1 VSEREKKTSS
11 LHLLPKL
18 LGVALRTHPLGAV
31 ALALIALLGSL
42 LPAVE
47 LWLTQQVIDELAQV
61 LGAGSVGFWRVLP
74 WVAGFFGTLL
84 AFMLLEMGRA
94 LLQVDVQEKIGLRL
108 QRLVIDK
115 VRAVELV
122 HFEHPTFYDALKRAN
137 EDMSGRLLSL
147 LNVLLNVLS
156 AAGGL
161 GAILAVLLTGH
172 WVLAPLVV
180 IGSVPGVCVM
190 MRMSKKTHWV
200 YRERTPAYRDL
211 RYLRDLLSERE
222 QAVELRLFTLRGH
235 LLGEWRQKIIGLVR
249 ERRGL
254 EVKQAWLGGLGD
266 SVGGWTYTGCMAIL
280 AWMVAGATLTIG
292 QYGMLT
298 RAVQQFSW
306 RLEQIMR
313 SLGTLHEEV
322 LYLGDLF
329 EFLEQIAPEERP
341 SLERELA
348 IPANSALRFEK
359 VSFRYPGSE
368 QDVLKD
374 VSLELKAGERMA
386 LVGGNGAGKTTLVK
400 LMMGLYRPTAGT
412 IYLGGKALDE
422 WPKEAVRLQFAAVF
436 QDFVRYQFSVREN
449 IAFGALGR
457 ATDAEVER
465 AAALAGVA
473 EYAEKMPAKYD
484 TLLGKELGG
493 EDLST
498 GQWQK
503 LATAR
508 ALVRG
513 AEIVVLDE
521 PTAALDPKAE
531 AEIYER
537 FGEMTRGK
545 SSVLISHRLGSAR
558 TCDRIV
564 VLKEGQIIE
573 VGSHDELMLS
583 KGEYSHLFRLQAQ
596 WYE

>member
-1 VSEREKKTSS
+1 MSEEQKTSG
-11 LHLLPKL
+11 LRLLPKL
-18 LGVALRTHPLGAV
+18 LGIALRTHPLGAV
-31 ALALIALLGSL
+31 GLVGIALLGSL

-47 LWLTQQVIDELAQV
+47 LWLTQRVLDELAQV
-61 LGAGSVGFWRVLP
+61 LGAGSAGFWRVLP
-74 WVAGFFGTLL
+74 WMLGFFATLL
-84 AFMLLEMGRA
+84 AFVLLEMARA
-94 LLQVDVQEKIGLRL
+94 VLQVDVQEKIGLRL

-115 VRAVELV
+115 VRAVELM
-122 HFEHPTFYDALKRAN
+122 HFEDPAFYDALKRAN

-180 IGSVPGVCVM
+180 IGSVPGVWVM

-211 RYLRDLLSERE
+211 RYLRELLSERQ

-235 LLGEWRQKIIGLVR
+235 LLDEWREKIIKLVR
-249 ERRGL
+249 ERRSL

-266 SVGGWTYTGCMAIL
+266 SVGGWSYTGCMAIL
-280 AWMVAGATLTIG
+280 AWLVAGATLTIG

-313 SLGTLHEEV
+313 SLGTLHEEA

-329 EFLEQIAPEERP
+329 EFLERIAPEELP
-341 SLERELA
+341 STDTDA
-348 IPANSALRFEK
+348 TIPANLPLRFEN
-359 VSFRYPGSE
+359 VFFRYPGAE
-368 QDVLKD
+368 QDVLKG
-374 VSLELKAGERMA
+374 VSLELRPGERIA
-386 LVGGNGAGKTTLVK
+386 LVGENGAGKTTLVK
-400 LMMGLYRPTAGT
+400 LMMGLYRPTGGSVF
-412 IYLGGKALDE
+412 LGDKALDE
-422 WPKEAVRLQFAAVF
+422 WPKEAVRRQFAAVF
-436 QDFVRYQFSVREN
+436 QDFVRYQFTVREN
-449 IAFGALGR
+449 IAFGALNG
-457 ATDAEVER
+457 ATDSEIER
-465 AAALAGVA
+465 AAQLAGVA
-473 EYAEKMPAKYD
+473 EYAEKMPAGYD
-484 TLLGKELGG
+484 ELLGKELGG

-513 AEIVVLDE
+513 AEVVVLDE

-558 TCDRIV
+558 TCDRIL
-564 VLKEGQIIE
+564 VLKDGLVVEE
-573 VGSHDELMLS
+573 GSHDELMDS
-583 KGEYSHLFRLQAQ
+583 GGEYSHLFRLQAQ

>member
-1 VSEREKKTSS
+1 
-11 LHLLPKL
+11 
-18 LGVALRTHPLGAV
+18 
-31 ALALIALLGSL
+31 
-42 LPAVE
+42 
-47 LWLTQQVIDELAQV
+47 
-61 LGAGSVGFWRVLP
+61 
-74 WVAGFFGTLL
+74 
-84 AFMLLEMGRA
+84 
-94 LLQVDVQEKIGLRL
+94 
-108 QRLVIDK
+108 
-115 VRAVELV
+115 
-122 HFEHPTFYDALKRAN
+122 
-137 EDMSGRLLSL
+137 
-147 LNVLLNVLS
+147 
-156 AAGGL
+156 
-161 GAILAVLLTGH
+161 
-172 WVLAPLVV
+172 
-180 IGSVPGVCVM
+180 
-190 MRMSKKTHWV
+190 
-200 YRERTPAYRDL
+200 
-211 RYLRDLLSERE
+211 
-222 QAVELRLFTLRGH
+222 
-235 LLGEWRQKIIGLVR
+235 
-249 ERRGL
+249 
-254 EVKQAWLGGLGD
+254 
-266 SVGGWTYTGCMAIL
+266 
-280 AWMVAGATLTIG
+280 
-292 QYGMLT
+292 
-298 RAVQQFSW
+298 
-306 RLEQIMR
+306 MR

>member
-1 VSEREKKTSS
+1 MSEEQNKGSGLR
-11 LHLLPKL
+11 LLPKL
-18 LGVALRTHPLGAV
+18 LGIALRTHPLGAV
-31 ALALIALLGSL
+31 GLGGIALLGSL

-61 LGAGSVGFWRVLP
+61 LGSGSAGFWRVLP
-74 WVAGFFGTLL
+74 WVAGFFATLL
-84 AFMLLEMGRA
+84 AFVLLEMARA
-94 LLQVDVQEKIGLRL
+94 VLQVDVQEKIGLRL

-122 HFEHPTFYDALKRAN
+122 HFEDPAFYDALKRAN

-172 WVLAPLVV
+172 WVLAPLVM
-180 IGSVPGVCVM
+180 IGSVPGVWVM

-211 RYLRDLLSERE
+211 RYLRELLSERQ
-222 QAVELRLFTLRGH
+222 QAVELRLFTLRAH
-235 LLGEWRQKIIGLVR
+235 LLGEWREKIIMLVR

-266 SVGGWTYTGCMAIL
+266 SVGGWSYTGCMAIL
-280 AWMVAGATLTIG
+280 AWMVAGSTLTIG

-313 SLGTLHEEV
+313 SLGTLHEEA

-329 EFLEQIAPEERP
+329 EFLERIAPEEPP
-341 SLERELA
+341 SNGEDVA
-348 IPANSALRFEK
+348 IPANLPLRFEN
-359 VSFRYPGSE
+359 VFFRYPSAE
-368 QDVLKD
+368 QDVLKG
-374 VSLELKAGERMA
+374 VSLELKAGERIA
-386 LVGGNGAGKTTLVK
+386 LVGENGAGKTTLVK
-400 LMMGLYRPTAGT
+400 LMMGLYRPTSGT
-412 IYLGGKALDE
+412 IFLGDKPLEE
-422 WPKEAVRLQFAAVF
+422 WPKEAVRRQFAAVF

-449 IAFGALGR
+449 IAFGALDG
-457 ATDAEVER
+457 ATDGEIER
-465 AAALAGVA
+465 AAQLAGVA
-473 EYAEKMPAKYD
+473 EYAQKMPAGYD
-484 TLLGKELGG
+484 QLLGKELGG

-513 AEIVVLDE
+513 AEVVVLDE

-558 TCDRIV
+558 TCERIL
-564 VLKEGQIIE
+564 VLKDGLVVED
-573 VGSHDELMLS
+573 GSHDELMGRD
-583 KGEYSHLFRLQAQ
+583 GEYSHLFRLQAQ

>member
-1 VSEREKKTSS
+1 VSEEQNKGSGLR
-11 LHLLPKL
+11 LLPKL
-18 LGVALRTHPLGAV
+18 LGIALRTHPLGAV
-31 ALALIALLGSL
+31 GLGGIALLGSL

-61 LGAGSVGFWRVLP
+61 LGSGSAGFWRVLP
-74 WVAGFFGTLL
+74 WVAGFFATLL
-84 AFMLLEMGRA
+84 AFVLLEMARA
-94 LLQVDVQEKIGLRL
+94 VLQVDVQEKIGLRL

-122 HFEHPTFYDALKRAN
+122 HFEDPAFYDALKRAN

-172 WVLAPLVV
+172 WVLAPLVM
-180 IGSVPGVCVM
+180 IGSVPGVWVM

-211 RYLRDLLSERE
+211 RYLRELLSERQ
-222 QAVELRLFTLRGH
+222 QAVELRLFTLRAH
-235 LLGEWRQKIIGLVR
+235 LLGEWREKIITLVR

-266 SVGGWTYTGCMAIL
+266 SVGGWSYTGCMAIL
-280 AWMVAGATLTIG
+280 AWMVAGSTLTIG

-313 SLGTLHEEV
+313 SLGTLHEEA

-329 EFLEQIAPEERP
+329 EFLERIAPEEPP
-341 SLERELA
+341 SNGEDVV
-348 IPANSALRFEK
+348 IPANLPLRFEN
-359 VSFRYPGSE
+359 VFFRYPSAE
-368 QDVLKD
+368 QDVLKG
-374 VSLELKAGERMA
+374 VSLELKAGERIA
-386 LVGGNGAGKTTLVK
+386 LVGENGAGKTTLVK
-400 LMMGLYRPTAGT
+400 LMMGLYRPTSGT
-412 IYLGGKALDE
+412 IFLGDKPLEE
-422 WPKEAVRLQFAAVF
+422 WPKEAVRRQFAAVF

-449 IAFGALGR
+449 IAFGALDG
-457 ATDAEVER
+457 ATDGEIER
-465 AAALAGVA
+465 AAQLAGVA
-473 EYAEKMPAKYD
+473 EYAQKMPAGYD
-484 TLLGKELGG
+484 QLLGKELGG

-513 AEIVVLDE
+513 AEVVVLDE

-558 TCDRIV
+558 TCERIL
-564 VLKEGQIIE
+564 VLKDGLVVED
-573 VGSHDELMLS
+573 GSHDELMGRD
-583 KGEYSHLFRLQAQ
+583 GEYSHLFRLQAQ

>member
-1 VSEREKKTSS
+1 MSEEQNKGSGLR
-11 LHLLPKL
+11 LLPKL
-18 LGVALRTHPLGAV
+18 LGIALRTHPLGAV
-31 ALALIALLGSL
+31 GLGGIALLGSL

-61 LGAGSVGFWRVLP
+61 LGSGSAGFWRVLP
-74 WVAGFFGTLL
+74 WVAGFFATLL
-84 AFMLLEMGRA
+84 AFVLLEMARA
-94 LLQVDVQEKIGLRL
+94 VLQVDVQEKIGLRL

-122 HFEHPTFYDALKRAN
+122 HFEDPAFYDALKRAN

-172 WVLAPLVV
+172 WVLAPLVM
-180 IGSVPGVCVM
+180 IGSVPGVWVM

-211 RYLRDLLSERE
+211 RYLRELLSERQ
-222 QAVELRLFTLRGH
+222 QAVELRLFTLRAH
-235 LLGEWRQKIIGLVR
+235 LLGEWREKIITLVR

-254 EVKQAWLGGLGD
+254 EVKQAWLGGFGD
-266 SVGGWTYTGCMAIL
+266 SVGGWSYTGCMAIL
-280 AWMVAGATLTIG
+280 AWMVAGSTLTIG

-313 SLGTLHEEV
+313 SLGTLHEEA

-329 EFLEQIAPEERP
+329 EFLERIAPEEPP
-341 SLERELA
+341 SNGEDVA
-348 IPANSALRFEK
+348 IPANLPLRFEN
-359 VSFRYPGSE
+359 VFFRYPSAE
-368 QDVLKD
+368 QDVLKG
-374 VSLELKAGERMA
+374 VSLELKAGERIA
-386 LVGGNGAGKTTLVK
+386 LVGENGAGKTTLVK
-400 LMMGLYRPTAGT
+400 LMMGLYRPTSGT
-412 IYLGGKALDE
+412 IFLGDKPLEE
-422 WPKEAVRLQFAAVF
+422 WPKEAVRRQFAAVF

-449 IAFGALGR
+449 IAFGALDG
-457 ATDAEVER
+457 ATDGEIER
-465 AAALAGVA
+465 AAQLAGVA
-473 EYAEKMPAKYD
+473 EYAQKMPAGYD
-484 TLLGKELGG
+484 QLLGKELGG

-513 AEIVVLDE
+513 AEVVVLDE

-558 TCDRIV
+558 TCERIL
-564 VLKEGQIIE
+564 VLKDGLVVED
-573 VGSHDELMLS
+573 GSHDELMGRD
-583 KGEYSHLFRLQAQ
+583 GEYSHLFRLQAQ

>member
-1 VSEREKKTSS
+1 
-11 LHLLPKL
+11 
-18 LGVALRTHPLGAV
+18 
-31 ALALIALLGSL
+31 
-42 LPAVE
+42 
-47 LWLTQQVIDELAQV
+47 
-61 LGAGSVGFWRVLP
+61 
-74 WVAGFFGTLL
+74 
-84 AFMLLEMGRA
+84 M
-94 LLQVDVQEKIGLRL
+94 QEKIGLRL